1 MKLYSKYLIV
11 CIAVFSF
18 SILMPYFYAL
28 MFVKNIDKDF
38 IYYSEIIDD
47 FAIRTYTADRNNIY
61 KDKAGNI
68 YSEQEFKQLLPQI
81 YARDLSLNNKYTEII
96 NNKIVSAEDMIKY
109 NFYLSTEPDKI
120 NEENI
125 RIKLTPVF
133 ESQSGSASLSM
144 PVDLARIGENIT
156 FINARTNKVDTEK
169 SKLFT
174 SELLNNNFS
183 FPVKIFGS
191 NPDVRKS
198 FDAGVFL
205 LDSNN
210 QLFNLKMVENKPV
223 VEKYKAD
230 FNNEEIA
237 LISIKENQYAT
248 FYGFIVSK
256 SGNIYL
262 INTNNTLSKLTVEN
276 YNPYKDSLRIN
287 INPLHILVNVTKEKE
302 QTSYLYNKKYEFV
315 KSYTLAVIPS
325 LSGASLLFFNIIF
338 PFSIYTDAYTA
349 AEYLKVE
356 ISSNIPA
363 SIIFIIIL
371 MIIYFIICRYF
382 KSISKTTV
390 IDMAVIAL
398 SGIYG
403 FTALLLLQ
411 NYKKDTLWE

>member
-11 CIAVFSF
+11 FIAVFSF
-18 SILMPYFYAL
+18 SMIMPYFYSL
-28 MFVKNIDKDF
+28 MFVKNTDKDF

-47 FAIRTYTADRNNIY
+47 FAIRTYNADRNNIY

-68 YSEQEFKQLLPQI
+68 YTEQEFKQILPQI

-109 NFYLSTEPDKI
+109 NFYLSTTADKI
-120 NEENI
+120 DEENI
-125 RIKLTPVF
+125 RIKLIPIF

-174 SELLNNNFS
+174 SELLNNGFV

-198 FDAGVFL
+198 FDAGIFL

-210 QLFNLKMVENKPV
+210 QLFNLKMVESKPV

-237 LISIKENQYAT
+237 LISIKENQYAN

-262 INTNNTLSKLTVEN
+262 INTNNTVSRYAIKD
-276 YNPYKDSLRIN
+276 YNPYKDGLRIN
-287 INPLHILVNVTKEKE
+287 INPLHTLINVTKETE
-302 QTSYLYNKKYEFV
+302 QTSYLFYNNQLI
-315 KSYTLAVIPS
+315 KSYTLEIIPT
-325 LSGASLLFFNIIF
+325 LSGARLYFYNVLF
-338 PFSIYTDAYTA
+338 PFSIYGNIYTA

-356 ISSNIPA
+356 ITTNIPA
-363 SIIFIIIL
+363 SLIFIIIL
-371 MIIYFIICRYF
+371 IIIYFIVCRYF
-382 KSISKTTV
+382 KSISKTTI

>member
-1 MKLYSKYLIV
+1 MKIYSKYLIV
-11 CIAVFSF
+11 FIAVFSF

-28 MFVKNIDKDF
+28 IFVKNTDKDF

-47 FAIRTYTADRNNIY
+47 FAIRKFKADRSVIY
-61 KDKAGNI
+61 KDKAENI
-68 YSEQEFKQLLPQI
+68 YSESEFKQILPQV
-81 YARDLSLNNKYTEII
+81 YTRDLVLNNKYSEII

-109 NFYLSTEPDKI
+109 NFYLSTTADKI
-120 NEENI
+120 DEENI

-133 ESQSGSASLSM
+133 ETQSGSASLSM
-144 PVDLARIGENIT
+144 PADLARVGKDIT
-156 FINARTNKVDTEK
+156 FINARNNMVDTEK

-174 SELLNNNFS
+174 SELLNNGFA
-183 FPVKIFGS
+183 FPVKIFGA

-198 FDAGVFL
+198 FDAGIFL

-210 QLFNLKMVENKPV
+210 KLFNLKMVKGNPV
-223 VEKYKAD
+223 IEKYNVD
-230 FNNEEIA
+230 LGGEDIIF
-237 LISIKENQYAT
+237 ISIKENQYAD
-248 FYGFIVSK
+248 FYGYILSK

-302 QTSYLYNKKYEFV
+302 QTSYLYNKKYEFI

-349 AEYLKVE
+349 AEYLKFE
-356 ISSNIPA
+356 ISSNMA
-363 SIIFIIIL
+363 SSLIFIIIL
-371 MIIYFIICRYF
+371 IILYFIICRYF
-382 KSISKTTV
+382 KSISKTIV

>member
-28 MFVKNIDKDF
+28 IFVKNTDKDF

-133 ESQSGSASLSM
+133 ESQSGSANLSM
-144 PVDLARIGENIT
+144 PVDLARVGENIT

-174 SELLNNNFS
+174 NELLNNNFS
-183 FPVKIFGS
+183 FPVKIFGA

-248 FYGFIVSK
+248 FYGFVISK
-256 SGNIYL
+256 AGNIYL
-262 INTNNTLSKLTVEN
+262 INRNSTVNKFLIED
-276 YNPYKDSLRIN
+276 YNPYKDGLRIN
-287 INPLHILVNVTKEKE
+287 INPLHTLINVTNETE
-302 QTSYLYNKKYEFV
+302 QTSYLFYNNQLI
-315 KSYTLAVIPS
+315 KSYTLEIIPT
-325 LSGASLLFFNIIF
+325 LSGARLSLYNILF
-338 PFSIYTDAYTA
+338 PFSIYGNIYTA

-371 MIIYFIICRYF
+371 MVIYFIICRYF
-382 KSISKTTV
+382 KSISKTTI
-390 IDMAVIAL
+390 IDMVVIAL

>member
-11 CIAVFSF
+11 FIAVFSF
-18 SILMPYFYAL
+18 SMIMPYLYSL
-28 MFVKNIDKDF
+28 MLVKNIDKDF

-125 RIKLTPVF
+125 RIKLTPIF
-133 ESQSGSASLSM
+133 ESQNGSANLSM
-144 PVDLARIGENIT
+144 PVDLARVGKDIT
-156 FINARTNKVDTEK
+156 FINARNNMVDTEK

-174 SELLNNNFS
+174 NELLNNNFS

-223 VEKYKAD
+223 VERYKAD

-262 INTNNTLSKLTVEN
+262 INTNNTVSRYAIKD

-287 INPLHILVNVTKEKE
+287 INPLHTLVNITKETE
-302 QTSYLYNKKYEFV
+302 QTSYLFYNNQQI
-315 KSYTLAVIPS
+315 KSYTTKTAS
-325 LSGASLLFFNIIF
+325 TLSGARLYFYNVLF
-338 PFSIYTDAYTA
+338 PFSIYGNIYTA

-356 ISSNIPA
+356 ISSNIPS

-371 MIIYFIICRYF
+371 MVIYFIICRYF

>member
-28 MFVKNIDKDF
+28 IFVKNTDKDF

-125 RIKLTPVF
+125 RIKLIPIF

-198 FDAGVFL
+198 FDAGIFL

-210 QLFNLKMVENKPV
+210 QLFNLKMVESKPV
-223 VEKYKAD
+223 VERYKAD

-237 LISIKENQYAT
+237 LISIKENQYAN

-262 INTNNTLSKLTVEN
+262 INRNSTVNKFLIED
-276 YNPYKDSLRIN
+276 YNPYKDGLRIN
-287 INPLHILVNVTKEKE
+287 INPLHTLINVTKETE
-302 QTSYLYNKKYEFV
+302 QTSYLFYNNQLI
-315 KSYTLAVIPS
+315 KSYTLEIIPT
-325 LSGASLLFFNIIF
+325 LSGARLYFYNVLF
-338 PFSIYTDAYTA
+338 PFSIYGNIYTA

-371 MIIYFIICRYF
+371 MIIYFIVCRYF
-382 KSISKTTV
+382 KSISKTTI

-398 SGIYG
+398 TGIYG

>member
-11 CIAVFSF
+11 FIAVFSF
-18 SILMPYFYAL
+18 SMIMPYFYSL
-28 MFVKNIDKDF
+28 MFVKNTDKDF

-68 YSEQEFKQLLPQI
+68 YTEQEFKHILPQV

-109 NFYLSTEPDKI
+109 NFYLSTTADKI
-120 NEENI
+120 DEENI
-125 RIKLTPVF
+125 RIKLTPIF

-174 SELLNNNFS
+174 SELLNNGFV
-183 FPVKIFGS
+183 FPVKIFGA

-198 FDAGVFL
+198 FDAGIFL

-210 QLFNLKMVENKPV
+210 QLFNLKMVESKPV

-237 LISIKENQYAT
+237 LISIKENQYAN
-248 FYGFIVSK
+248 FYGFVISK
-256 SGNIYL
+256 AGNIYL
-262 INTNNTLSKLTVEN
+262 INRNSTVNKFLIED

-287 INPLHILVNVTKEKE
+287 INPLNTLINVTKETE
-302 QTSYLYNKKYEFV
+302 QTSYLFYNNQLI
-315 KSYTLAVIPS
+315 KSYTLEIIPT
-325 LSGASLLFFNIIF
+325 LSGARLYFYNVLF
-338 PFSIYTDAYTA
+338 PFSIYGNIYTA

-356 ISSNIPA
+356 ITTNILA
-363 SIIFIIIL
+363 SLIFIIIL
-371 MIIYFIICRYF
+371 IIIYFIVCRYF
-382 KSISKTTV
+382 KSISKTTI

>member
-11 CIAVFSF
+11 FIAVFSF
-18 SILMPYFYAL
+18 SMIMPYFYSL
-28 MFVKNIDKDF
+28 MFVKNTDKDF

-47 FAIRTYTADRNNIY
+47 FAIRTYNADRNNIY
-61 KDKAGNI
+61 KDKTGNI

-96 NNKIVSAEDMIKY
+96 NNKIVNAEDMIKY
-109 NFYLSTEPDKI
+109 NFYLSTTADKI

-125 RIKLTPVF
+125 RIKLIPIF

-174 SELLNNNFS
+174 SELLNNGFV
-183 FPVKIFGS
+183 FPVKIFGA

-198 FDAGVFL
+198 FDAGIFL

-210 QLFNLKMVENKPV
+210 QLFNLKMVESKPV

-237 LISIKENQYAT
+237 LISIKENQYAN
-248 FYGFIVSK
+248 FYGFVISK
-256 SGNIYL
+256 AGNIYL
-262 INTNNTLSKLTVEN
+262 INRNSTVNKFLIED
-276 YNPYKDSLRIN
+276 YNPYKDGLRIN
-287 INPLHILVNVTKEKE
+287 INPLHTLINVTKETE
-302 QTSYLYNKKYEFV
+302 QTSYLFYNNQLI
-315 KSYTLAVIPS
+315 KSYTLEIIPT
-325 LSGASLLFFNIIF
+325 LSGARLYFYNVLF
-338 PFSIYTDAYTA
+338 PFSIYGNIYTA

-356 ISSNIPA
+356 ITTNIPA
-363 SIIFIIIL
+363 SLIFIIIL
-371 MIIYFIICRYF
+371 IIIYFIICRYF

>member
-11 CIAVFSF
+11 FIAVFSF
-18 SILMPYFYAL
+18 SMIMPYFYSL
-28 MFVKNIDKDF
+28 MFVKNTDKDF

-68 YSEQEFKQLLPQI
+68 YTEQEFKQLLPQI

-96 NNKIVSAEDMIKY
+96 NNKIVSAEDMIKH
-109 NFYLSTEPDKI
+109 NFYLSTTADKI
-120 NEENI
+120 DEENI
-125 RIKLTPVF
+125 RIKLIPIF

-174 SELLNNNFS
+174 SELLNNGFV
-183 FPVKIFGS
+183 FPVKIFGA

-198 FDAGVFL
+198 FDAGIFL

-210 QLFNLKMVENKPV
+210 QLFNLKMVESKPV

-237 LISIKENQYAT
+237 LISIKENQYAN
-248 FYGFIVSK
+248 FYGFVISK
-256 SGNIYL
+256 AGNIYL
-262 INTNNTLSKLTVEN
+262 INRNSTVNKFLIED
-276 YNPYKDSLRIN
+276 YSPYKDGLRIN
-287 INPLHILVNVTKEKE
+287 INPLHTLINVTKETE
-302 QTSYLYNKKYEFV
+302 QTSYLFYNNQLI
-315 KSYTLAVIPS
+315 KSYTLEIIPT
-325 LSGASLLFFNIIF
+325 LSGARLYFYNVLF
-338 PFSIYTDAYTA
+338 PFSIYGNIYTA

-356 ISSNIPA
+356 ITTNIPA
-363 SIIFIIIL
+363 SLIFIIIL
-371 MIIYFIICRYF
+371 IIIYFIVCRYF
-382 KSISKTTV
+382 KSISKTTI

-398 SGIYG
+398 TGIYG

>member
-11 CIAVFSF
+11 FIAVFSF
-18 SILMPYFYAL
+18 SMIMPYLYSL
-28 MFVKNIDKDF
+28 MLVKNIDKDF

-125 RIKLTPVF
+125 RIKLTPIF
-133 ESQSGSASLSM
+133 ESQNGSANLSM
-144 PVDLARIGENIT
+144 PVDLARVGKDIT
-156 FINARTNKVDTEK
+156 FINARNNMVDTEK

-174 SELLNNNFS
+174 NELLNNNFS

-223 VEKYKAD
+223 VERYKAD

-262 INTNNTLSKLTVEN
+262 INTNNTVSRYAIKD

-287 INPLHILVNVTKEKE
+287 INPLHTLVNITKETE
-302 QTSYLYNKKYEFV
+302 QTSYLFYNNQQI
-315 KSYTLAVIPS
+315 KSYTTKTAS
-325 LSGASLLFFNIIF
+325 TLSGARLYFYNVLF
-338 PFSIYTDAYTA
+338 PFSIYGNIYTA

-356 ISSNIPA
+356 ISSNIPS

-371 MIIYFIICRYF
+371 MVIYFIICRYF
-382 KSISKTTV
+382 KSISKTTI

>member
-28 MFVKNIDKDF
+28 IFVKNTDKDF

-68 YSEQEFKQLLPQI
+68 YTEQEFKQLLPQI
-81 YARDLSLNNKYTEII
+81 FARDLSLNNKYTEII

-133 ESQSGSASLSM
+133 ESQNGSANLSM

-174 SELLNNNFS
+174 SELLNNGFV
-183 FPVKIFGS
+183 FPVKIFGA

-198 FDAGVFL
+198 FDAGIFL

-237 LISIKENQYAT
+237 LISVKENQYAN
-248 FYGFIVSK
+248 FYGFVISK
-256 SGNIYL
+256 AGNIYL
-262 INTNNTLSKLTVEN
+262 INRNSTVNKFLIED

-287 INPLHILVNVTKEKE
+287 INPLHILINVTKETE
-302 QTSYLYNKKYEFV
+302 QTSYLFYNNQLI
-315 KSYTLAVIPS
+315 KSYTLEIIPT
-325 LSGASLLFFNIIF
+325 LSGARLYFYNVLF
-338 PFSIYTDAYTA
+338 PFSIYGNIYTA

-356 ISSNIPA
+356 ITTNIPA

-382 KSISKTTV
+382 KSISKTTI

>member
-11 CIAVFSF
+11 FIAVFSF
-18 SILMPYFYAL
+18 SMIMPYFYSL
-28 MFVKNIDKDF
+28 MFVKNTDKDF

-47 FAIRTYTADRNNIY
+47 FAIRTYNADRNNIY

-125 RIKLTPVF
+125 RIKLTPIF
-133 ESQSGSASLSM
+133 ESQNGSANLSM
-144 PVDLARIGENIT
+144 PVDLARVGKDIT
-156 FINARTNKVDTEK
+156 FINARNNMVDTEK

-174 SELLNNNFS
+174 NELLNNNFS

-262 INTNNTLSKLTVEN
+262 INTNNTVSRYAIKD

-287 INPLHILVNVTKEKE
+287 INPLHTLVNITKETE
-302 QTSYLYNKKYEFV
+302 QTSYLFYNNQQI
-315 KSYTLAVIPS
+315 KSYTTKTAS
-325 LSGASLLFFNIIF
+325 TLSGARLYFYNVLF
-338 PFSIYTDAYTA
+338 PFSIYGNIYTA

-371 MIIYFIICRYF
+371 MVIYFIICRYF

>member
-11 CIAVFSF
+11 FIAVFSF
-18 SILMPYFYAL
+18 SMIMPYFYSL
-28 MFVKNIDKDF
+28 MFVKNTDKDF

-68 YSEQEFKQLLPQI
+68 YTEQEFKQILPQV

-96 NNKIVSAEDMIKY
+96 NNKIVNAEDMIKY
-109 NFYLSTEPDKI
+109 NFYLSTTADKI

-169 SKLFT
+169 LKLFT
-174 SELLNNNFS
+174 SELLNNGFV
-183 FPVKIFGS
+183 FPVKIFGA

-198 FDAGVFL
+198 FDAGIFL

-210 QLFNLKMVENKPV
+210 QLFNLKMVESKPV

-237 LISIKENQYAT
+237 LISIKENQYAN
-248 FYGFIVSK
+248 FYGFVISK
-256 SGNIYL
+256 AGNIYL
-262 INTNNTLSKLTVEN
+262 INRNSTVNKFLIED
-276 YNPYKDSLRIN
+276 YSPYKDGLRIN
-287 INPLHILVNVTKEKE
+287 INPLHTLINVTKETE
-302 QTSYLYNKKYEFV
+302 QTSYLFYNNQLI
-315 KSYTLAVIPS
+315 KSYTLEIIPT
-325 LSGASLLFFNIIF
+325 LSGARLYFYNVLF
-338 PFSIYTDAYTA
+338 PFSIYGNIYTA

-356 ISSNIPA
+356 ITTNIPA
-363 SIIFIIIL
+363 SLIFIIIL
-371 MIIYFIICRYF
+371 IIIYFIVCRYF
-382 KSISKTTV
+382 KSISKTTI

-398 SGIYG
+398 TGIYG

>member
-11 CIAVFSF
+11 FIAVFSF
-18 SILMPYFYAL
+18 SMIMPYFYSL
-28 MFVKNIDKDF
+28 MFVKNTDKDF

-47 FAIRTYTADRNNIY
+47 FAIRTYNADRNNIY

-68 YSEQEFKQLLPQI
+68 YTEQEFKQILPQV
-81 YARDLSLNNKYTEII
+81 YARDLSLNNKYNEII
-96 NNKIVSAEDMIKY
+96 NNKIVNAEDMIKH
-109 NFYLSTEPDKI
+109 NFYLSTTADKI

-125 RIKLTPVF
+125 RIKLIPIF

-174 SELLNNNFS
+174 SELLNNGFV
-183 FPVKIFGS
+183 FPVKIYGS

-198 FDAGVFL
+198 FDAGIFL

-210 QLFNLKMVENKPV
+210 QLFNLKMVESKPV
-223 VEKYKAD
+223 VERYKAD

-237 LISIKENQYAT
+237 LISIKENQYAN
-248 FYGFIVSK
+248 FYGFVISK
-256 SGNIYL
+256 AGNIYL
-262 INTNNTLSKLTVEN
+262 INRNSTVNKFLIED
-276 YNPYKDSLRIN
+276 YNPYKDGLRIN
-287 INPLHILVNVTKEKE
+287 INPLHTLVNVTKETE
-302 QTSYLYNKKYEFV
+302 QTSYLFYNNQLI
-315 KSYTLAVIPS
+315 KSYTLEIIPT
-325 LSGASLLFFNIIF
+325 LSGARLYFYNVLF
-338 PFSIYTDAYTA
+338 PFSIYGNIYTA
-349 AEYLKVE
+349 AEYLKAE
-356 ISSNIPA
+356 ITTNIPA
-363 SIIFIIIL
+363 SLIFIIIL
-371 MIIYFIICRYF
+371 IIIYFIVCRYF
-382 KSISKTTV
+382 KSISKTTI

-398 SGIYG
+398 TGIYG

>member
-11 CIAVFSF
+11 FIAVFSF
-18 SILMPYFYAL
+18 SMIMPYFYSL
-28 MFVKNIDKDF
+28 MFVKNTDKDF

-47 FAIRTYTADRNNIY
+47 FAIRTYNADRNNIY

-68 YSEQEFKQLLPQI
+68 YTEQEFKQLLPQI

-96 NNKIVSAEDMIKY
+96 NNKIVSAEDMIKH
-109 NFYLSTEPDKI
+109 NFYLSTTADKI
-120 NEENI
+120 DEENI

-174 SELLNNNFS
+174 SELLNNGFV

-198 FDAGVFL
+198 FDAGIFL

-210 QLFNLKMVENKPV
+210 QLFNLKMIESKPV

-237 LISIKENQYAT
+237 LISIKENQYAN
-248 FYGFIVSK
+248 FYGFVISK
-256 SGNIYL
+256 AGNIYL
-262 INTNNTLSKLTVEN
+262 INRNSTVNKFLIED
-276 YNPYKDSLRIN
+276 YNPYKDGLRIN
-287 INPLHILVNVTKEKE
+287 INPLHTLINVTKETE
-302 QTSYLYNKKYEFV
+302 QTSYLFYNNQLI
-315 KSYTLAVIPS
+315 KSYTLEIIPT
-325 LSGASLLFFNIIF
+325 LSGARLYFYNVLF
-338 PFSIYTDAYTA
+338 PFSIYGNIYTA

-356 ISSNIPA
+356 ITTNIPA
-363 SIIFIIIL
+363 SLIFIIIL
-371 MIIYFIICRYF
+371 IIIYFIICRYF
-382 KSISKTTV
+382 KSISKTTI

>member
-11 CIAVFSF
+11 FIAVFSF
-18 SILMPYFYAL
+18 SMIMPYFYSL
-28 MFVKNIDKDF
+28 MFVKNTDKDF

-47 FAIRTYTADRNNIY
+47 FAIRTYNADRNNIY

-68 YSEQEFKQLLPQI
+68 YSEHEFKQILPQV

-174 SELLNNNFS
+174 SELLNNGFV

-198 FDAGVFL
+198 FDAGIFL

-210 QLFNLKMVENKPV
+210 QLFNLKMIESKPV

-237 LISIKENQYAT
+237 LISIKENQYAN
-248 FYGFIVSK
+248 FYGFVISK
-256 SGNIYL
+256 AGNIYL
-262 INTNNTLSKLTVEN
+262 INRNSTVNKFLIED
-276 YNPYKDSLRIN
+276 YNPYKDGLRIN
-287 INPLHILVNVTKEKE
+287 INPLHTLINVTKETE
-302 QTSYLYNKKYEFV
+302 QTSYLFYNNQLI
-315 KSYTLAVIPS
+315 KSYTLEIIPT
-325 LSGASLLFFNIIF
+325 LSGARLYFYNVLF
-338 PFSIYTDAYTA
+338 PFSIYGNIYTA

-356 ISSNIPA
+356 ITTNIPA
-363 SIIFIIIL
+363 SLIFIIIL
-371 MIIYFIICRYF
+371 IIIYFIICRYF
-382 KSISKTTV
+382 KSISKTTI

>member
-11 CIAVFSF
+11 FIAVFSF
-18 SILMPYFYAL
+18 SMIMPYFYSL
-28 MFVKNIDKDF
+28 MFVKNTDKDF

-47 FAIRTYTADRNNIY
+47 FAIRTYNADRNNIY

-68 YSEQEFKQLLPQI
+68 YTEQEFKQLLPQI

-96 NNKIVSAEDMIKY
+96 NNKIVNAEDMIKY
-109 NFYLSTEPDKI
+109 NFYLSTTADKI
-120 NEENI
+120 DEENI
-125 RIKLTPVF
+125 RIKLIPIF

-174 SELLNNNFS
+174 SELLNNGFV
-183 FPVKIFGS
+183 FPVKIFGA

-198 FDAGVFL
+198 FDAGIFL

-237 LISIKENQYAT
+237 LISIKENQYAN
-248 FYGFIVSK
+248 FYGFVISK
-256 SGNIYL
+256 AGNIYL
-262 INTNNTLSKLTVEN
+262 INRNSTVNKFLIED
-276 YNPYKDSLRIN
+276 YNPYKDGLRIN
-287 INPLHILVNVTKEKE
+287 INPLHTLINVTKETE
-302 QTSYLYNKKYEFV
+302 QTSYLFYNNQLI
-315 KSYTLAVIPS
+315 KSYTLEIIPT
-325 LSGASLLFFNIIF
+325 LSGARLYFYNVLFL
-338 PFSIYTDAYTA
+338 FSIYGNIYTA

-356 ISSNIPA
+356 ITTNIPA
-363 SIIFIIIL
+363 SLIFIIIL
-371 MIIYFIICRYF
+371 IIIYFIVCRYF
-382 KSISKTTV
+382 KSISKTTI

-398 SGIYG
+398 TGIYG

>member
-11 CIAVFSF
+11 FIAVFSF
-18 SILMPYFYAL
+18 SMIMPYFYSL
-28 MFVKNIDKDF
+28 MFVKNTDKDF

-47 FAIRTYTADRNNIY
+47 FAIRTYNADRNNIY

-68 YSEQEFKQLLPQI
+68 YTEQEFKQLLPQV

-96 NNKIVSAEDMIKY
+96 NNKIVNAEDMIKY
-109 NFYLSTEPDKI
+109 NFYLSTTADKI
-120 NEENI
+120 DEENI
-125 RIKLTPVF
+125 RIKLIPIF

-174 SELLNNNFS
+174 SELLNNGFV
-183 FPVKIFGS
+183 FPVKIFGA

-198 FDAGVFL
+198 FDAGIFL

-210 QLFNLKMVENKPV
+210 QLFNLKMVESKPV

-237 LISIKENQYAT
+237 LISIKENQYAN
-248 FYGFIVSK
+248 FYGFVISK
-256 SGNIYL
+256 AGNIYL
-262 INTNNTLSKLTVEN
+262 INRNSTVNKFLIED
-276 YNPYKDSLRIN
+276 YSPYKDGLRIN
-287 INPLHILVNVTKEKE
+287 INPLHTLINVTKETE
-302 QTSYLYNKKYEFV
+302 QTSYLFYNNQLI
-315 KSYTLAVIPS
+315 KSYTLEIIPT
-325 LSGASLLFFNIIF
+325 LSGARLYFYNVLF
-338 PFSIYTDAYTA
+338 PFSIYGNIYTA

-356 ISSNIPA
+356 ITTNIPA
-363 SIIFIIIL
+363 SLIFIIIL
-371 MIIYFIICRYF
+371 IIIYFIVCRYF
-382 KSISKTTV
+382 KSISKTTI

-398 SGIYG
+398 TGIYG

>member
-262 INTNNTLSKLTVEN
+262 INTNNTVSRYAIKD

-287 INPLHILVNVTKEKE
+287 INPLHTLVNITKETE
-302 QTSYLYNKKYEFV
+302 QTSYLFYNNQLI
-315 KSYTLAVIPS
+315 KSYTLEIIPT
-325 LSGASLLFFNIIF
+325 LSGARLYFYNVLF
-338 PFSIYTDAYTA
+338 PFSIYGNIYTA

-382 KSISKTTV
+382 KSISKTTI

>member
-11 CIAVFSF
+11 FIAVFSF
-18 SILMPYFYAL
+18 SMIMPYLYSL
-28 MFVKNIDKDF
+28 MLVKNIDKDF

-125 RIKLTPVF
+125 RIKLTPIF
-133 ESQSGSASLSM
+133 ESQNGSANLSM
-144 PVDLARIGENIT
+144 PVDLARVGKDIT
-156 FINARTNKVDTEK
+156 FINARNNMVDTEK

-174 SELLNNNFS
+174 NELLNNNFS

-223 VEKYKAD
+223 VERYKAD

-262 INTNNTLSKLTVEN
+262 INTNNTVSRYAIKD

-287 INPLHILVNVTKEKE
+287 INPLHTLVNITKETE
-302 QTSYLYNKKYEFV
+302 QTSYLFYNNQQI
-315 KSYTLAVIPS
+315 KSYTTKTAS
-325 LSGASLLFFNIIF
+325 TLSGARLYFYNVLF
-338 PFSIYTDAYTA
+338 PFSIYGNIYTA

-356 ISSNIPA
+356 ISSNIPS

-371 MIIYFIICRYF
+371 MVIYFIICRYF
-382 KSISKTTV
+382 KSISKYYK
-390 IDMAVIAL
+390 IIRR
-398 SGIYG
+398 IRYG
-403 FTALLLLQ
+403 NETFS
-411 NYKKDTLWE
+411 

>member
-11 CIAVFSF
+11 FIAVFSF
-18 SILMPYFYAL
+18 SMIMPYFYSL
-28 MFVKNIDKDF
+28 MFVKNTDKDF

-47 FAIRTYTADRNNIY
+47 FAIRTYNADRNNIY

-68 YSEQEFKQLLPQI
+68 YTEQEFKQLLPQI

-96 NNKIVSAEDMIKY
+96 NNKIVSAEDMIKH
-109 NFYLSTEPDKI
+109 NFYLSTTADKI
-120 NEENI
+120 DEENI

-174 SELLNNNFS
+174 SELLNNGFV

-198 FDAGVFL
+198 FDAGIFL

-210 QLFNLKMVENKPV
+210 QLFNLKMVESKPV

-237 LISIKENQYAT
+237 LISIKENQYAN

-262 INTNNTLSKLTVEN
+262 INTNNTVSRYAIKD

-287 INPLHILVNVTKEKE
+287 INPLHTLINVTKETE
-302 QTSYLYNKKYEFV
+302 QTSYLFYNNQLI
-315 KSYTLAVIPS
+315 KSYTLEIIPT
-325 LSGASLLFFNIIF
+325 LSGARLYFYNVLF
-338 PFSIYTDAYTA
+338 PFSIYGNIYTA

-356 ISSNIPA
+356 ITTNIPA
-363 SIIFIIIL
+363 SLIFIIIL
-371 MIIYFIICRYF
+371 IIIYFIVCRYF
-382 KSISKTTV
+382 KSISKTTI

-398 SGIYG
+398 TGIYG

>member
-11 CIAVFSF
+11 FIAVFSF
-18 SILMPYFYAL
+18 SMIMPYFYSL
-28 MFVKNIDKDF
+28 MFVKNTDKDF

-68 YSEQEFKQLLPQI
+68 YTEQEFKDILPQV

-96 NNKIVSAEDMIKY
+96 NNKIVSAEDMIKH
-109 NFYLSTEPDKI
+109 NFYLSTTADKI
-120 NEENI
+120 DEENI

-174 SELLNNNFS
+174 SELLNNGFV

-198 FDAGVFL
+198 FDAGIFL

-210 QLFNLKMVENKPV
+210 QLFNLKMVESKPV

-237 LISIKENQYAT
+237 LISIKENQYAN
-248 FYGFIVSK
+248 FYGFVISK
-256 SGNIYL
+256 AGNIYL
-262 INTNNTLSKLTVEN
+262 INRNSTVNKFLIED
-276 YNPYKDSLRIN
+276 YSPYKDGLRIN
-287 INPLHILVNVTKEKE
+287 INPLHTLINVTKETE
-302 QTSYLYNKKYEFV
+302 QTSYLFYNNQLI
-315 KSYTLAVIPS
+315 KSYTLEIIPT
-325 LSGASLLFFNIIF
+325 LSGARLYFYNVLF
-338 PFSIYTDAYTA
+338 PFSIYGNIYTA

-356 ISSNIPA
+356 ITTNIPA
-363 SIIFIIIL
+363 SLIFIIIL
-371 MIIYFIICRYF
+371 IIIYFIVCRYF
-382 KSISKTTV
+382 KSISKTTI

-398 SGIYG
+398 TGIYG

>member
-11 CIAVFSF
+11 FIAVFSF
-18 SILMPYFYAL
+18 SMIMPYFYSL
-28 MFVKNIDKDF
+28 MFVKNTDKDF

-47 FAIRTYTADRNNIY
+47 FAIRTYNADRNNIY

-68 YSEQEFKQLLPQI
+68 YTEQEFKQILPQV

-174 SELLNNNFS
+174 SELLNNGFV

-198 FDAGVFL
+198 FDAGIFL

-210 QLFNLKMVENKPV
+210 QLFNLKMVESKPV

-237 LISIKENQYAT
+237 LISIKENQYAN
-248 FYGFIVSK
+248 FYGFVISK
-256 SGNIYL
+256 AGNIYL
-262 INTNNTLSKLTVEN
+262 INRNSTVNKFLIED
-276 YNPYKDSLRIN
+276 YNPYKDGLRIN
-287 INPLHILVNVTKEKE
+287 INPLHTLINVTKETE
-302 QTSYLYNKKYEFV
+302 QTSYLFYNNQLI
-315 KSYTLAVIPS
+315 KSYTLEIIPT
-325 LSGASLLFFNIIF
+325 LSGARLYFYNVLF
-338 PFSIYTDAYTA
+338 PFSIYGNIYTA

-363 SIIFIIIL
+363 SLIFIIIL
-371 MIIYFIICRYF
+371 IIIYFIVCRYF
-382 KSISKTTV
+382 KSISKTTI

-398 SGIYG
+398 TGIYG